1 MRLTFRFSFTAT
13 RTLRVA
19 AAAFVLLLMASAC
32 SSSSGSETTSMTAAT
47 ELTNTA
53 TPAPIRNAAN
63 RPRPVVVDTDLGADD
78 VLALLFLLESSA
90 ADVRAITVSG
100 TGLVHCDP
108 GVRHVRSLLALVGGA
123 DIPVACG
130 RETPLQG
137 DRAFPEPRRADA
149 DRLYGIMLPDP
160 PGAISA
166 LGAPELLAGVLE
178 SSTEGVTVLTLGP
191 LTNIADMLTA
201 NPDAVGANDLV
212 FATGGALEVPGSVAG
227 PGNFSVDPEAA
238 RIVFESGALITLV
251 PRDVAGD
258 ASFVAGLAALL
269 AEDRSRPAHGILAE
283 MFAGNPALMGPEL
296 VMWDAVTA
304 AVLVDETLAVFE
316 MRTVDV
322 VGGTGPDA
330 GTVIEGAGGARIRV
344 AVSADR
350 DPLERLY
357 VETLGLGGALA
368 DDEIGATE
376 TVEVYGEIVWEFSL
390 EGEYDGSLEGLH
402 SRPVVADGVVYFG
415 GSNGTAYALD
425 LETGAE
431 IWSFSVG
438 EEFGITDFVAL
449 SDHAVFFRERDGF
462 GIALIAVERNTGMEL
477 WRFLPPEGETRVR
490 NPVFTDGVVYTGTS
504 DFFYALDAETGEE
517 LWRFRTE
524 GGAPGPAAP
533 PIVVDGVAYFG
544 TPAALLYA
552 VDVDSHEELW
562 AFQAGSSGFGVASV
576 PVVADGVA
584 YFGSDDAT
592 FYAVDV
598 SNGEEIWRFAAP
610 GPLPSSPAVA
620 DGRVFFG
627 ALGFGDGRPLFA
639 LDQRTG
645 DLVWRSTNGG
655 IISSPA
661 VAKGAVYVGSG
672 DGNLY
677 VVDATSGDQLW
688 RFRTETAIGS
698 SPVVVDG
705 VVYFLSGLTFFAVK
719 APS

>member
-269 AEDRSRPAHGILAE
+269 AEDRSRPAHGIPCRDVRGQSCTYGPGVGYVGCRDGCR
-283 MFAGNPALMGPEL
+283 AGRRDPGR
-296 VMWDAVTA
+296 VRDAHRRCRRWHRA
-304 AVLVDETLAVFE
+304 G
-316 MRTVDV
+316 RRHRHRGRGRS
-322 VGGTGPDA
+322 GG
-330 GTVIEGAGGARIRV
+330 
-344 AVSADR
+344 SAWRYPPDR

-357 VETLGLGGALA
+357 VETLGPRWCVGGRRDRRNGNGRGVRRDRLGVQSPRGNTM
-368 DDEIGATE
+368 DR
-376 TVEVYGEIVWEFSL
+376 
-390 EGEYDGSLEGLH
+390 LEGLH

-477 WRFLPPEGETRVR
+477 WRFLPPR
-490 NPVFTDGVVYTGTS
+490 
-504 DFFYALDAETGEE
+504 
-517 LWRFRTE
+517 
-524 GGAPGPAAP
+524 
-533 PIVVDGVAYFG
+533 
-544 TPAALLYA
+544 
-552 VDVDSHEELW
+552 
-562 AFQAGSSGFGVASV
+562 
-576 PVVADGVA
+576 
-584 YFGSDDAT
+584 
-592 FYAVDV
+592 
-598 SNGEEIWRFAAP
+598 
-610 GPLPSSPAVA
+610 
-620 DGRVFFG
+620 GRRG
-627 ALGFGDGRPLFA
+627 
-639 LDQRTG
+639 
-645 DLVWRSTNGG
+645 
-655 IISSPA
+655 
-661 VAKGAVYVGSG
+661 YGSG
-672 DGNLY
+672 VHRRRCLHRYERFLLRSRCRDG
-677 VVDATSGDQLW
+677 
-688 RFRTETAIGS
+688 
-698 SPVVVDG
+698 
-705 VVYFLSGLTFFAVK
+705 
-719 APS
+719 